1 MKKIINYIKWGF
13 ESRLKLE
20 LDVLLNQSY
29 YIKWGFE
36 SRLKQVSS
44 TILKTFNYI
53 KWGFESRLKQKEQ
66 GFGAYLII
74 SNGYLRVDCKE
85 VLVS

>member
-1 MKKIINYIKWGF
+1 MF
-13 ESRLKLE
+13 S
-20 LDVLLNQSY
+20 D
-29 YIKWGFE
+29 
-36 SRLKQVSS
+36 
-44 TILKTFNYI
+44 YI

-74 SNGYLRVDCKE
+74 SNGDLRVDCKE